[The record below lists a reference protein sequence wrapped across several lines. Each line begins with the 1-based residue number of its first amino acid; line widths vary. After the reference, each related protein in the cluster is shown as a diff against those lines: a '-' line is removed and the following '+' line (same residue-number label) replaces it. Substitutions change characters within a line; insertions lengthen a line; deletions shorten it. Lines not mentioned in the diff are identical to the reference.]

1 MTMAIPL
8 KYNLR
13 NLLVRKAMTCAT
25 ASGIALVVLVAL
37 LLLSLV
43 SGLRHLLIATGCPDK
58 LVVLRKGASSDAMSF
73 VSREALQAIRHLP
86 GVAQTPEGEPLV
98 SPEFISQPLLPTKVG
113 GQEIVLV
120 RGVTPVGFRVHD
132 TLRIIAG
139 RAPRPSVNEAV
150 VGVAAVQRYQD
161 LGIGDALQFG
171 NHSWTVVGIFSTNG
185 SAFES
190 EVWLDVGDPFNEGA
204 RRGCSSVRLIVAP
217 GADRDAL
224 IRRIAEDPRISL
236 TAQTEVAYYEEQ
248 AEGAKLLYLLTSVL
262 AVIMGIGAVFGGM
275 NTMFTAV
282 TQRTA
287 EIGVLRAMGFSRRA
301 VLVSFVAESVCLS
314 LLGYIGGVALGI
326 GALVLIN
333 AMMHRVAFQLPS
345 FSTVV
350 VSLRLSLLSLVIA
363 FGLALLMGIA
373 GGFFPARRAV
383 KLRVTEALRR
393 G

>member
-1 MTMAIPL
+1 MALPL

-13 NLLVRKAMTCAT
+13 NLLRRKATTCAT
-25 ASGIALVVLVAL
+25 ASGIALVVLVTL
-37 LLLSLV
+37 LLLSLI
-43 SGLRHLLIATGCPDK
+43 SSLRHLLITTGRPDT
-58 LVVLRKGASSDAMSF
+58 LVVLRKGANSDAMSF
-73 VSREALQAIRHLP
+73 VSREALQAIRYLP

-98 SPEFISQPLLPTKVG
+98 SPEFISQPLLPTKTG
-113 GQEIVLV
+113 GPEIMLV
-120 RGVTPVGFRVHD
+120 RGVTPLGFRVHD
-132 TLRIIAG
+132 NLHIIAG
-139 RAPRPSVNEAV
+139 RAPRPSVNEAI

-161 LGIGDALQFG
+161 LGIGDTLQFG
-171 NHSWTVVGIFSTNG
+171 NHSWTVVGIFSANG

-204 RRGCSSVRLIVAP
+204 RRGCSSVRLMVAP

-236 TAQTEVAYYEEQ
+236 IAQTEVAYYAEQ
-248 AEGAKLLYLLTSVL
+248 AEGAKLLYVLTSVL
-262 AVIMGIGAVFGGM
+262 AVIMGIGAVFGAM
-275 NTMFTAV
+275 NTMFAAV

-287 EIGVLRAMGFSRRA
+287 EIGVLRAMGFRRGT

-326 GALVLIN
+326 GALMLIN
-333 AMMHRVAFQLPS
+333 VLMHGVAFQLPS

-350 VSLRLSLLSLVIA
+350 VSLRLSPLSLLIA
-363 FGLALLMGIA
+363 LGLALLMGIA
-373 GGFFPARRAV
+373 GGFFPARRAA
-383 KLRVTEALRR
+383 KLRVTDALRR